1 MAYSDLYGKLTDE
14 QLLLLIKKGNR
25 GAFTQFYERYN
36 KLVYAVSYKYLM
48 NREQAEDTVQYVFIR
63 IWEYRSD
70 LQYGLSLKNYLYT
83 LAKNYVLNVIRNE
96 NTAFEKN
103 CEMAQTAP
111 EYEDNLVE
119 TIEKK
124 ELLDNLYHAIN
135 QLPDRYKEICLMKI
149 KENMSN
155 KEIAERMNLSINT
168 IKTHYS
174 EALRLLRL
182 SFSRMLIFIFV
193 LILFSYLS
201 VYLTK

>member
-1 MAYSDLYGKLTDE
+1 
-14 QLLLLIKKGNR
+14 
-25 GAFTQFYERYN
+25 
-36 KLVYAVSYKYLM
+36 M

-103 CEMAQTAP
+103 CEIAQAAP

-124 ELLDNLYHAIN
+124 ELLDNLYQAIN

-182 SFSRMLIFIFV
+182 SFSRMLIFLFA